1 MEKKL
6 AIGVDIGG
14 TSIKGGAVTSDG
26 KVLDVFSL
34 PVDKS
39 LNQEQTIN
47 ALIEVINKYL
57 KEHNYN
63 KDNVLGI
70 GLGVPG
76 CIDSLNGVV
85 TYSNNLQWY
94 ELPISKMIGEGTGLP
109 VRITNDANAATLGEA
124 KFGAGKKYKNLLMFT
139 LGTGVG
145 GGIII
150 NGKLYEGHMGKGAEL
165 GHTIVVMDG
174 EPCTCGRKGCF
185 ETYASAT
192 ALVRETKKMMEE
204 HQDSK
209 LHEIVKRLGK
219 LDARAAFIAD
229 REGDKYGHI
238 LVENYVRYLSEGL
251 MNFFNIFR
259 PEAICLSGGVANERE
274 YLISRV
280 VKYCEE
286 RDYGYKGTP
295 KVDIITS
302 ELGYDSG
309 KIGAASLFFEDRVE
323 NRLSKRLGAAKKEL
337 EGCDTSLET
346 LNSIPVEGFNEE

>member
-1 MEKKL
+1 MEKKI

-26 KVLDVFSL
+26 KVLDIFSM

-39 LNQEQTIN
+39 ATQEETIN
-47 ALIEVINKYL
+47 SLIEVINKYL

-76 CIDSLNGVV
+76 CIDTENGVV
-85 TYSNNLQWY
+85 TYSNNLNWY
-94 ELPISKMIGEGTGLP
+94 ELPISKMIREGTGLP

-124 KFGAGKKYKNLLMFT
+124 KFGAGKRYKNLLMFT
-139 LGTGVG
+139 LGTGIG

-150 NGKLYEGHMGKGAEL
+150 DGKLYEGHMGKGAEL
-165 GHTIVVMDG
+165 GHTVIVMDG

-185 ETYASAT
+185 EVYASAT

-204 HQDSK
+204 HKDSK
-209 LHEIVKRLGK
+209 LWDITSKLGK
-219 LDARAAFIAD
+219 VDARAAFIAD
-229 REGDKYGHI
+229 REGDPYGHI
-238 LVENYVRYLSEGL
+238 LVENYVKYLSEGL
-251 MNFFNIFR
+251 MNYFNIFR
-259 PEAICLSGGVANERE
+259 PEAICLSGGVANEGD

-280 VKYCEE
+280 KKYCEE

-295 KVDIITS
+295 KVEILKS
-302 ELGYDSG
+302 EIGYDSG
-309 KIGAASLFFEDRVE
+309 KIGAASLFFEDCS
-323 NRLSKRLGAAKKEL
+323 NSNNSKRVGVAKNEMRGKSV
-337 EGCDTSLET
+337 SLEE
-346 LNSIPVEGFNEE
+346 LNSIPIDEFNK

>member
-14 TSIKGGAVTSDG
+14 TSIKGAAITDEG
-26 KVLDVFSL
+26 KVLEVFSM
-34 PVDKS
+34 PVNKGDS
-39 LNQEQTIN
+39 QETTIN
-47 ALIEVINKYL
+47 ELIKVINAYL
-57 KEHNYN
+57 NEHNYN

-139 LGTGVG
+139 LGTGIG

-150 NGKLYEGHMGKGAEL
+150 DGKLYEGNMGKGAEM
-165 GHTIVVMDG
+165 GHAVLVVDG
-174 EPCTCGRKGCF
+174 EQCTCGRKGCF

-192 ALVRETKKMMEE
+192 ALIRETKKMMEE
-204 HQDSK
+204 HKDSK
-209 LHEIVKRLGK
+209 LWDITNRLGK
-219 LDARAAFIAD
+219 VDARAAFIAE
-229 REGDKYGHI
+229 REGDQCGHI
-238 LVENYVRYLSEGL
+238 LVENYVKYLSQGL
-251 MNFFNIFR
+251 MNYFNIFR
-259 PEAICLSGGVANERE
+259 PEAVCLSGGVANEGD

-286 RDYGYKGTP
+286 RNYGYKGTP
-295 KVDIITS
+295 KVEIITS

-309 KIGAASLFFEDRVE
+309 KIGAASLFFEDSFCKT
-323 NRLSKRLGAAKKEL
+323 SKRLGAAKKEM
-337 EGCDTSLET
+337 EGSDTSLET
-346 LNSIPVEGFNEE
+346 LNSIPVDGFYKE